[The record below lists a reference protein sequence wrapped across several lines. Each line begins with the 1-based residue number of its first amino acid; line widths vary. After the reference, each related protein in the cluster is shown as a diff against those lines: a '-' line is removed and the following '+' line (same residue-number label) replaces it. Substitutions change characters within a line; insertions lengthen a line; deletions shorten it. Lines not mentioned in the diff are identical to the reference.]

1 MKSIYEQITMR
12 PAVRADLPEIVR
24 LLVEDELGQT
34 RERYDPAAI
43 PAAYY
48 EAWDKIEATAGNQII
63 VAERE
68 GKIIGTFQLMYL
80 PSLSYTGGTRAQI
93 ESVRVDQTMRSQG
106 IGQVMMAWAIE
117 EARTAGCVLVQ
128 LSTNNQ
134 RLRAHRFYERLG
146 FVASHQGMKLML

>member
-12 PAVRADLPEIVR
+12 PAVRADLSEIVR

-34 RERYDPAAI
+34 REQYNPAHI
-43 PAAYY
+43 SAAYG

-63 VAERE
+63 VAELD
-68 GKIIGTFQLMYL
+68 GNIIGTFQLMYL

-93 ESVRVDQTMRSQG
+93 ESVRVDKTMRNQG
-106 IGQVMMAWAIE
+106 IGQRMMEWAIE
-117 EARTAGCVLVQ
+117 QSRTAGCVLVQ
-128 LSTNNQ
+128 LSTNKQ

-146 FVASHQGMKLML
+146 FDASHQGMKLML